1 MIKETFGYLISRR
14 WWWVTLLV
22 LVAIGVMIRL
32 SIWQV
37 DRLQQ
42 RRAAN
47 ALLRQQLDAEP
58 LSLNDV
64 NLQETDLTSMPDRR
78 VQATGTFDFSE
89 QLLLKVQNFQGSAG
103 AHLVA
108 PLRLQ
113 GRDDAVLVD
122 RGWIPEVESAPASW
136 SKFDEMGQVTIEG
149 VVQLTETAR
158 NVTPPSEPQQEWFRI
173 NVEAIERQMS
183 YELLPVY
190 VLQAPPQGGNQELPY
205 REEPQIDL
213 SEGPHLSY
221 AVQWAAFALML
232 GVGYVVFVR
241 RREHEERKRGE
252 RETSSLK

>member
-1 MIKETFGYLISRR
+1 MIRETFGYLISRR

-22 LVAIGVMIRL
+22 LAAIGVMIRL

-47 ALLRQQLDAEP
+47 ALLRQQLAAEP

-64 NLQETDLTSMPDRR
+64 DLQETDLTSMPDRQVR
-78 VQATGTFDFSE
+78 ATGTFDFSE
-89 QLLLKVQNFQGSAG
+89 QLLLKVQNFQGAAG
-103 AHLVA
+103 AHLLA

-122 RGWIPEVESAPASW
+122 RGWIPELESAPASW
-136 SKFDEMGQVTIEG
+136 SQFDETGQVTIEG
-149 VVQLTETAR
+149 VIQLTETAR
-158 NVTPPSEPQQEWFRI
+158 NVTLPEEPQQEWFRI
-173 NVEAIERQMS
+173 NVEAIERQMP

-190 VLQAPPQGGNQELPY
+190 VLQAPPESGNQELPY
-205 REEPQIDL
+205 REQPQIDL

-241 RREHEERKRGE
+241 RREQEERE
-252 RETSSLK
+252 REAPKSSSLK